1 MMNRKRSTSR
11 YVLIKLTKVK
21 HKEKILKVIKEKQ
34 HITYMGISIRLP
46 ADLPTETLQAG
57 REWQDIL
64 KMMKG
69 KIPMIKITLPS
80 KAIIQI
86 RWRNQKFYR

>member
-1 MMNRKRSTSR
+1 MINRKRSTSR

-21 HKEKILKVIKEKQ
+21 HKEKILKVVKEKQ
-34 HITYMGISIRLP
+34 QIPYMGISIRLP
-46 ADLPTETLQAG
+46 ADLSTETLQAR

-69 KIPMIKITLPS
+69 KISMIKITLPS